1 MANTFET
8 VEQVQTARKS
18 GQGIVMNMVAA
29 IAALKATPV
38 KAPRASSSRDSEFG
52 NDVRALFEEAKKNG
66 IEALSHAQV
75 AAMYAAAKNVDMP
88 SGKNEPDENKKFTK
102 KFYEHCLAH
111 SDQPSK
117 LEKHLA
123 KNPSYQPTY
132 HYENGLFSL
141 K

>member
-8 VEQVQTARKS
+8 VEQVQSARKS
-18 GQGIVMNMVAA
+18 GQGVVMNMVAA

-38 KAPRASSSRDSEFG
+38 KAPRAATSRDSEFG
-52 NDVRALFEEAKKNG
+52 TDVRALFEEAKKNG
-66 IEALSHAQV
+66 CDALSHAQV
-75 AAMYAAAKNVDMP
+75 AAMYAAAKNVDIP
-88 SGKNEPDENKKFTK
+88 SGTDENKKFTK

-123 KNPSYQPTY
+123 KNPSYEPTY

>member
-1 MANTFET
+1 MANTFEN
-8 VEQVQTARKS
+8 VEHVQTARKS
-18 GQGIVMNMVAA
+18 GQGVVMNMVAA

-52 NDVRALFEEAKKNG
+52 NDVRALFEAARKEGCN
-66 IEALSHAQV
+66 ELSHAQV
-75 AAMYAAAKNVDMP
+75 AGMYAAAKGIDIP
-88 SGKNEPDENKKFTK
+88 KDFTENKKFTK

>member
-1 MANTFET
+1 MTNTYET
-8 VEQVQTARKS
+8 IEQVQSARKA
-18 GQGIVMNMVAA
+18 GQGIVMNMTAA

-38 KAPRASSSRDSEFG
+38 KTPRASSSRDSEFG

-66 IEALSHAQV
+66 CDALSHAQV
-75 AAMYAAAKNVDMP
+75 AAMYAAAKSVDMP
-88 SGKNEPDENKKFTK
+88 SDADESKKFTK

-117 LEKHLA
+117 MEKKLEK
-123 KNPSYQPTY
+123 NPNYQPIY
-132 HYENGLFSL
+132 HYENGMFSL

>member
-18 GQGIVMNMVAA
+18 GQGVVMNMVAA

-38 KAPRASSSRDSEFG
+38 KAPRAASSRDSEFG
-52 NDVRALFEEAKKNG
+52 TDVRALFEEAKKNG
-66 IEALSHAQV
+66 CEALSHAQV
-75 AAMYAAAKNVDMP
+75 AAMYAAAKNVDIP
-88 SGKNEPDENKKFTK
+88 SDTDENKKFTK

-117 LEKHLA
+117 LEKKLE
-123 KNPSYQPTY
+123 KNPNYQPTY

>member
-18 GQGIVMNMVAA
+18 GQGVVMNMVAA

-38 KAPRASSSRDSEFG
+38 KVQRAASSRDSEFG
-52 NDVRALFEEAKKNG
+52 TDVRALFEEAKNNG
-66 IEALSHAQV
+66 VEALSHAQV
-75 AAMYAAAKNVDMP
+75 AAMYAAAKNVDIP
-88 SGKNEPDENKKFTK
+88 SSTDENKKFTK

>member
-1 MANTFET
+1 MANTFVNIE
-8 VEQVQTARKS
+8 EVQNARKS

-29 IAALKATPV
+29 IAALKSTPV
-38 KAPRASSSRDSEFG
+38 KAPRAASSRDSEFG

-75 AAMYAAAKNVDMP
+75 AAMYAAAKSIDIP
-88 SGKNEPDENKKFTK
+88 SDADDNKKFMK
-102 KFYEHCLAH
+102 KFREHCYAH
-111 SDQPSK
+111 SDMPSK
-117 LEKHLA
+117 LEKKLE
-123 KNPSYQPTY
+123 KNPNYQPTY

>member
-1 MANTFET
+1 MANTFENI
-8 VEQVQTARKS
+8 EQVQTARKS
-18 GQGIVMNMVAA
+18 GQGVVMNMVAA

-38 KAPRASSSRDSEFG
+38 KAPRAASNRDSEFG
-52 NDVRALFEEAKKNG
+52 TDVRALFEEAKKNG
-66 IEALSHAQV
+66 CEALSHAQV
-75 AAMYAAAKNVDMP
+75 AAMYAAAKNVDIP
-88 SGKNEPDENKKFTK
+88 SSTDENKKFTK

>member
-1 MANTFET
+1 MAKFNSIDE
-8 VEQVQTARKS
+8 VRNARVS
-18 GQGIVMNMVAA
+18 GQGIVMNIVAA
-29 IAALKATPV
+29 VAALKATPV
-38 KAPRASSSRDSEFG
+38 KTPRATSTRDSEFG

-66 IEALSHAQV
+66 VEALSHAQV
-75 AAMYAAAKNVDMP
+75 AAMYAAAKSIDIP
-88 SGKNEPDENKKFTK
+88 SDADESKKFTK